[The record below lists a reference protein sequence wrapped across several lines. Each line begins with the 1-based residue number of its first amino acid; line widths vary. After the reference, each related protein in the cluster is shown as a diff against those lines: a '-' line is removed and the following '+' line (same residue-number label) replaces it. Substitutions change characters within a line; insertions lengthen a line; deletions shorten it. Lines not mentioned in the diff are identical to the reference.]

1 MSDGI
6 TRVTV
11 QIQYIA
17 VWYRSIQM
25 RYTNDDLWG
34 KRVRRKK
41 REGPPR
47 TMYQGGNG
55 QVPTTPY
62 LKVRP

>member
-34 KRVRRKK
+34 KRGEES
-41 REGPPR
+41 RERPPR